1 MSRTAAASPKS
12 QVARSVGRPRRLT
25 LDQVLDAAL
34 ELGLDDLTMA
44 AVANRLGVGVAVL
57 YSYVRN
63 REELLRFAAIRAA
76 NQHGFP
82 EDTGQPWANYI
93 ADYARALFELLTSHS
108 QSIINFMDGTLGP
121 EAQLD
126 SSEAWL
132 AAMTTR
138 GFTPEEALRL
148 LRIVGQLVLGCA
160 ATAIH
165 ARSLIAAGSSYSE
178 AARRAVHNRSE
189 EELPLLRQHVGIFA
203 DGSQHGRWED
213 SLRLLLESVAA
224 SRGEQ
229 LPPAFPDQ

>member
-1 MSRTAAASPKS
+1 MTRTSAAKAKHP
-12 QVARSVGRPRRLT
+12 ATRSVGRPRRLT
-25 LDQVLDAAL
+25 LDQVLDTAL

-57 YSYVRN
+57 YSYVKN

-82 EDTGQPWANYI
+82 EDRGQHWSEYI
-93 ADYARALFELLTSHS
+93 ADYARALYELLTTNSH
-108 QSIINFMDGTLGP
+108 SIINFMDGGLGP

-126 SSEAWL
+126 SSEAW
-132 AAMTTR
+132 ATAMTVR

-165 ARSLIAAGSSYSE
+165 ARSLSAAGSSY
-178 AARRAVHNRSE
+178 AAIARRAVNNRSE
-189 EELPLLRQHVGIFA
+189 EELPLLRRHIDAFA
-203 DGSQHGRWED
+203 DGTQYGRWED
-213 SLRLLLESVAA
+213 SLRLVLESVAA
-224 SRGEQ
+224 KRGEQ
-229 LPPAFPDQ
+229 LPPTFPGK